1 MTRHY
6 NITVKG
12 KVQGVA
18 FRFSTHHKAIK
29 LGLTGLVKNMPD
41 NSVYIEAEGNEE
53 AINKLIEWCYYGPP
67 KAKVTEVNAIEG
79 EVVGYKTFE
88 LKRL

>member
-1 MTRHY
+1 MRHY
-6 NITVKG
+6 NIRVKG

-18 FRFSTHHKAIK
+18 FRFSTHAKAIK

-41 NSVYIEAEGNEE
+41 GSVYIEAEGKEE
-53 AINKLIEWCYYGPP
+53 AINALIEWCYVGPP
-67 KAKVTEVNAIEG
+67 RAKVLEVDASEA
-79 EVVGYKTFE
+79 EWKGYQTFE

>member
-1 MTRHY
+1 MRHY
-6 NITVKG
+6 SIKVKG

-18 FRFSTHHKAIK
+18 FRFSTHAKAIK

-41 NSVYIEAEGNEE
+41 GSVYIEAEGSED
-53 AINKLIEWCYYGPP
+53 AINKLIEWCYVGPP
-67 KAKVTEVNAIEG
+67 RAKVTEVDAVED
-79 EVVGYKTFE
+79 EVKGYRTFE

>member
-1 MTRHY
+1 MTLHY
-6 NITVKG
+6 NIIVKG

-18 FRFSTHHKAIK
+18 FRFSAHHKAIK

-41 NSVYIEAEGNEE
+41 DSVYIEVEGKEE

-67 KAKVTEVNAIEG
+67 KAKVTEVNATEG
-79 EVVGYKTFE
+79 EVKGYKNFE

>member
-1 MTRHY
+1 MRHY
-6 NITVKG
+6 SIKVKG

-18 FRFSTHHKAIK
+18 FRFSTHAKAIK

-41 NSVYIEAEGNEE
+41 GSVYVEAEGSED
-53 AINKLIEWCYYGPP
+53 AINKLIEWCYVGPP
-67 KAKVTEVNAIEG
+67 RAKVTEVDAVED
-79 EVVGYKTFE
+79 EVKGYRTFE

>member
-1 MTRHY
+1 MR
-6 NITVKG
+6 G

-18 FRFSTHHKAIK
+18 YRFSTHHKAIK
-29 LGLTGLVKNMPD
+29 LGLTGCVKNMPD
-41 NSVYIEAEGNEE
+41 GSVFIEAEGKED

-67 KAKVTEVNAIEG
+67 KAKVTEVKATEG
-79 EVVGYKTFE
+79 DLKGYRTFE

>member
-6 NITVKG
+6 DITVKG
-12 KVQGVA
+12 KVQGVSY
-18 FRFSTHHKAIK
+18 RFSTHAKAIK
-29 LGLTGLVKNMPD
+29 LGLTGYVKNMPD
-41 NSVYIEAEGNEE
+41 GSVFIEAEGKED

-67 KAKVTEVNAIEG
+67 RARVSEVNATES
-79 EVVGYKTFE
+79 EVKGYKNFE

>member
-6 NITVKG
+6 DIIVKG

-29 LGLTGLVKNMPD
+29 LGLVGLVKNMPD
-41 NSVYIEAEGNEE
+41 RSVFIEAEGDEE

-67 KAKVTEVNAIEG
+67 KAKVTEVNATES
-79 EVVGYKTFE
+79 EVKGYKTFE

>member
-12 KVQGVA
+12 KVHGVA

-79 EVVGYKTFE
+79 EVRGYKTFE

>member
-6 NITVKG
+6 DIIVRG

-29 LGLTGLVKNMPD
+29 LGLTGYVKNMPD
-41 NSVYIEAEGNEE
+41 DSVFIEAEGKEE
-53 AINKLIEWCYYGPP
+53 AINKLIEWCYVGPP
-67 KAKVTEVNAIEG
+67 KAKVTEVKATEG
-79 EVVGYKTFE
+79 EVKGYRNFE